1 MKDSVVIAPY
11 DTGLYVMV
19 CHFAENVL
27 ALCKLCIISCWKIV
41 IVIKL
46 MGVDDYLKNI

>member
-19 CHFAENVL
+19 CHSA
-27 ALCKLCIISCWKIV
+27 ARAGYSKLPA
-41 IVIKL
+41 
-46 MGVDDYLKNI
+46 